1 MVSTS
6 SPVTEQVT
14 MASRY
19 LTETRDALIDS
30 ASGLSPSQWDFKP
43 APDRW
48 SIAEIIEHVVLI
60 ENRVHAIVGKMDEA
74 PICDPDSDLARI
86 DDFIVNEVPKRSTKV
101 QAPAQVSPTHRWIGP
116 EVLEHFVESR
126 DKTTQLLATSLLR
139 GHVVAHPVFGPWDG
153 YQWLLAAA
161 AHSARHTE
169 QIQEVKADSKFPR
182 TSLGTS
188 D

>member
-1 MVSTS
+1 
-6 SPVTEQVT
+6 
-14 MASRY
+14 
-19 LTETRDALIDS
+19 
-30 ASGLSPSQWDFKP
+30 
-43 APDRW
+43 
-48 SIAEIIEHVVLI
+48 
-60 ENRVHAIVGKMDEA
+60 MDEA

-101 QAPAQVSPTHRWIGP
+101 QAPAHVIPTHRWIGP
-116 EVLEHFVESR
+116 EALEHFVESR